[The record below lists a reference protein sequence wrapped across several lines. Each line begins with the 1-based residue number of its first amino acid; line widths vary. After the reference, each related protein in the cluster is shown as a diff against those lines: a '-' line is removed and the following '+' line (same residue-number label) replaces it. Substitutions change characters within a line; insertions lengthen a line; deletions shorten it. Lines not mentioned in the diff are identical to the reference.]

1 MCAASC
7 DLGVVPGP
15 LYILHTH
22 SVVGLVLSVA
32 GILSREQLEQETVAG
47 GSLVVAAHVHT
58 TYTQLWFLCR
68 QNVPSPPCVW
78 WVSGLAV
85 LVTVLVSFPDARQHR
100 AACE

>member
-1 MCAASC
+1 VCAASC

-15 LYILHTH
+15 LYIH

-32 GILSREQLEQETVAG
+32 GILSREQLEQETVAS

-68 QNVPSPPCVW
+68 QNVPSPLCLW
-78 WVSGLAV
+78 WVRGPAV
-85 LVTVLVSFPDARQHR
+85 LVTFLVSFLDARQRR
-100 AACE
+100 AVCE